1 MVHLWPSAQS
11 GARFEAK
18 ASLRTLTLVQA
29 ADQSAAG
36 QFCLWAPVVQSLSA
50 PLQRGLRTWIDHL
63 LLWRHVQPAK
73 KQQAGRKLNELNGKK
88 QVQGLETQSLIYF
101 LYRPEMKTSYRLA

>member
-1 MVHLWPSAQS
+1 MAHLWPSAQS

-18 ASLRTLTLVQA
+18 ALLRTLTLVQA

-50 PLQRGLRTWIDHL
+50 PLQRGLRAWIDHL

-73 KQQAGRKLNELNGKK
+73 KQQARRKLNEMNGGRNGSGPGNSKSNLLF
-88 QVQGLETQSLIYF
+88 VQ
-101 LYRPEMKTSYRLA
+101 A